1 MRMESLLTANSS
13 VTDQSKETSLPL
25 LDATSSTPN
34 GSKGGFQY
42 EHLLKSDPFNSHSQF
57 NFRQGDYCNDSWNER
72 FQQALALP
80 ETDLEQKLRKYCLLN
95 EINRDFISAAVVYAK
110 TIISEYFLPDA
121 EKSLRPQAI
130 GGQAGT
136 IL

>member
-1 MRMESLLTANSS
+1 MKENI
-13 VTDQSKETSLPL
+13 SKR
-25 LDATSSTPN
+25 D
-34 GSKGGFQY
+34 FQY

-57 NFRQGDYCNDSWNER
+57 NFRQGDYSNDSWNER

-80 ETDLEQKLRKYCLLN
+80 ETNSEQKLRKYCLLN